1 MKPYGRSGH
10 VRFPNKQNVVHNKQW
25 VNWWEYECDTIS
37 ERGSINHRLRK
48 ILDEAVD
55 DHYNGY
61 EDWLDKIDPFMC
73 DCTLRPDIEYYLKKN
88 D

>member
-1 MKPYGRSGH
+1 MKPYGLCKRVTYGYYD
-10 VRFPNKQNVVHNKQW
+10 
-25 VNWWEYECDTIS
+25 EGIID
-37 ERGSINHRLRK
+37 RGGITHRLRK